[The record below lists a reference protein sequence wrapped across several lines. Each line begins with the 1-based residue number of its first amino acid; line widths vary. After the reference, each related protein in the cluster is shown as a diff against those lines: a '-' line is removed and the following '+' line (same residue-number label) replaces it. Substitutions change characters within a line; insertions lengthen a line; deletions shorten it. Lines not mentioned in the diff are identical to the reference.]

1 MLLYL
6 VLGLHGIFLIVTASV
21 QFYSYIEHYMT
32 EQIFRHEAHNLD
44 FTPSTYLAE
53 TQEGKGIIQF
63 RGLTRLSTDEQ
74 SNPHKRQV

>member
-1 MLLYL
+1 MLYL

-32 EQIFRHEAHNLD
+32 EQIFRHEAQNLD
-44 FTPSTYLAE
+44 FTPPTYLAE

-63 RGLTRLSTDEQ
+63 RGLNTRLSTDEQ
-74 SNPHKRQV
+74 SNPKRQV